1 LDKAGEFYHQTV
13 RYVQMLGVCLSVRS
27 VHNETMTD
35 VIVPL
40 QPDVKRRILRIQA
53 FTLIWMCVEA
63 AVSLGAAWRAHSPA
77 LLAFGGD
84 SALELVSALVVYW
97 RFRFYST
104 AMNAEK
110 FASRIAGGLLFVL
123 AAFVLLASG
132 AALLGR
138 REARPSLAGIALLL
152 VAAVVMPWLAGQKRK
167 LSVAASS
174 AALRA
179 DAAES
184 AVCGYMAWI
193 ALAGLSVNAAWGIKW
208 ADPVAALCLIPF
220 ILREGW
226 EAVSS

>member
-1 LDKAGEFYHQTV
+1 MADEIL
-13 RYVQMLGVCLSVRS
+13 
-27 VHNETMTD
+27 
-35 VIVPL
+35 PL
-40 QPDVKRRILRIQA
+40 PPDVLRRILRIQA

-84 SALELVSALVVYW
+84 SAIELVSALVVYW
-97 RFRFYST
+97 RFRFHST
-104 AMNAEK
+104 EPKAEK
-110 FASRIAGGLLFVL
+110 FATRIAGGLLFAL
-123 AAFVLLASG
+123 AAYVALASG
-132 AALLGR
+132 AALLGKG
-138 REARPSLAGIALLL
+138 EARGSLAGIALLL
-152 VAAVVMPWLAGQKRK
+152 VAAVIMPWLAGQKRK
-167 LSVAASS
+167 LSAVASS
-174 AALRA
+174 AALKA

-226 EAVSS
+226 EAISADLRS

>member
-1 LDKAGEFYHQTV
+1 
-13 RYVQMLGVCLSVRS
+13 MLGVPFSVRCM
-27 VHNETMTD
+27 HNGAMADE
-35 VIVPL
+35 IVPL
-40 QPDVKRRILRIQA
+40 QPDVLRRILRIQA
-53 FTLIWMCVEA
+53 FTLIWMALEVA
-63 AVSLGAAWRAHSPA
+63 ISLGAAWRAHSPA

-84 SALELVSALVVYW
+84 SAIELVSALVVYW

-104 AMNAEK
+104 EMKAEK
-110 FASRIAGGLLFVL
+110 FATRIAGGLLFAL
-123 AAFVLLASG
+123 AAYVLLASG
-132 AALLGR
+132 AALLGK

-152 VAAVVMPWLAGQKRK
+152 VAAMVMPWLAGQKRK
-167 LSVAASS
+167 LSATASS

-193 ALAGLSVNAAWGIKW
+193 ALAGLSVNAAWRIKW

-226 EAVSS
+226 EAIRG

>member
-1 LDKAGEFYHQTV
+1 MAEVT
-13 RYVQMLGVCLSVRS
+13 
-27 VHNETMTD
+27 
-35 VIVPL
+35 VPL
-40 QPDVKRRILRIQA
+40 RPDVRRRILRIEV
-53 FTLIWMCVEA
+53 FTLIWMGVEA
-63 AVSLGAAWRAHSPA
+63 AVSLGAAWQAHSPA

-84 SALELVSALVVYW
+84 SAIELVSALMVCW

-104 AMNAEK
+104 ETKAEK
-110 FASRIAGGLLFVL
+110 FATRIAGGLLFAL
-123 AAFVLLASG
+123 AAYVLLASG
-132 AALLGR
+132 AALLGK

-152 VAAVVMPWLAGQKRK
+152 VAAVVMPWLAGQKRR
-167 LSVAASS
+167 LSVTASS

-193 ALAGLSVNAAWGIKW
+193 GLAGLSVNAAWRIKW

-226 EAVSS
+226 EAVRQKGC

>member
-1 LDKAGEFYHQTV
+1 
-13 RYVQMLGVCLSVRS
+13 MS
-27 VHNETMTD
+27 D
-35 VIVPL
+35 VNIPL
-40 QPDVKRRILRIQA
+40 QADVLRRILRIQV
-53 FTLIWMCVEA
+53 FTLIWMGLEA
-63 AVSLGAAWRAHSPA
+63 AVSLIAAWQAHSPA

-84 SALELVSALVVYW
+84 SAIELVSALVVYW

-104 AMNAEK
+104 EMKAEK
-110 FASRIAGGLLFVL
+110 FASRIAGGLLFAL
-123 AAFVLLASG
+123 GAFVLLASG

-138 REARPSLAGIALLL
+138 GEAHSSLTGIALLL
-152 VAAVVMPWLAGQKRK
+152 VAALVMPWLAGQKRK
-167 LSVAASS
+167 LSASASS

-193 ALAGLSVNAAWGIKW
+193 ALAGLTINAAWRIKW

-226 EAVSS
+226 EAVEGEVL

>member
-1 LDKAGEFYHQTV
+1 MA
-13 RYVQMLGVCLSVRS
+13 
-27 VHNETMTD
+27 D

-40 QPDVKRRILRIQA
+40 QPDVRRRILRIQA
-53 FTLIWMCVEA
+53 FTLIWMSVEA
-63 AVSLGAAWRAHSPA
+63 AVALVAAWRAHSPA

-84 SALELVSALVVYW
+84 SAIELVSALVVYW
-97 RFRFYST
+97 RFRSYS
-104 AMNAEK
+104 AEVKAEK
-110 FASRIAGGLLFVL
+110 LATRIAGGLLFAL
-123 AAFVLLASG
+123 AAYVLLGSG
-132 AALLGR
+132 AALLGK

-152 VAAVVMPWLAGQKRK
+152 AAAIVMPWLASQKRK

-208 ADPVAALCLIPF
+208 ADPIAALCLTPF

-226 EAVSS
+226 EAVSE